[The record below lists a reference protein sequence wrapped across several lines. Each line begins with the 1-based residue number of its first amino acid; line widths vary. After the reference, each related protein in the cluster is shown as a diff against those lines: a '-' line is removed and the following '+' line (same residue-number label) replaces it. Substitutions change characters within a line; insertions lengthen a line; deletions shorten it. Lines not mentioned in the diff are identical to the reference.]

1 MISWVSS
8 PLIPLRIMPRQLPQN
23 LETILKQTS
32 RAFYL
37 SLSVLPSAARYPL
50 SLAYLLARAADTVA
64 DSEARPGTDRIATL
78 KALQQSLK
86 HPKSPTFGDA
96 LAGFEPG
103 HLGERILLQRTE
115 EIYSILGECP
125 APLREP
131 VVEVVE
137 TLIDGMLWDQT
148 LFQEGASPNGLTDE
162 QLERYTFL
170 VAGCVG
176 PFWSSMCGA
185 GNPALDVLS
194 TAHARTVAIEFGKAL
209 QWVNILR
216 DIPKDQAEGRFY
228 LPEMAS
234 ETFPDRFHRGATRAL
249 RAFDSALEYPGYFRF
264 YHVRER
270 LAVVMPLVLGLRTLE
285 KLFKSGGPRPRQRIK
300 VSRSEVFL
308 WLGSGPIMSLGAPL
322 LNNVLKHLHTRAQ
335 AALNRWS
342 DTHL

>member
-1 MISWVSS
+1 
-8 PLIPLRIMPRQLPQN
+8 MPRQLPQN

-64 DSEARPGTDRIATL
+64 DSKADPAADRVVTL
-78 KALQQSLK
+78 RKLQQSLK
-86 HPKSPTFGDA
+86 HPASPTFQDN
-96 LAGFEPG
+96 LTGFQPE
-103 HLGERILLQRTE
+103 HRGEQILLQRTPDL
-115 EIYSILGECP
+115 YQILDECP
-125 APLREP
+125 TQLREP

-137 TLIDGMLWDQT
+137 TLIDGMLWDQE
-148 LFQEGASPNGLTDE
+148 LFQEGASPCGLEDE
-162 QLERYTFL
+162 QLERYTYL

-216 DIPKDQAEGRFY
+216 DIPKDQTEGRFY
-228 LPEMAS
+228 LPQMAS
-234 ETFPDRFHRGATRAL
+234 EAFPERLHQCAKRAL
-249 RAFDSALEYPGYFRF
+249 KAFDSALEYPGYFRF

-270 LAVVMPLVLGLRTLE
+270 LAVIMPLVLGLRTLE
-285 KLFKSGGPRPRQRIK
+285 KLFQSGGPRPGQRIK
-300 VSRSEVFL
+300 VTRSEVFL
-308 WLGSGPIMSLGAPL
+308 WLGTGPVMSLGSPL
-322 LNNVLKHLHTRAQ
+322 LESVLRHLHNRATAALESWSKKHL
-335 AALNRWS
+335 
-342 DTHL
+342 